1 MANVIIYANF
11 GVYKL
16 SG

>member
-16 SG
+16 RG